1 MQVHDAGVN
10 STPKKGKRL
19 CFFYE
24 YIKIFAFRGTGV
36 GQKCTKKKREIV
48 RVGSEFFVVNKVYS
62 CRVSVTRTNSQV
74 VLSQLNKAKSENE
87 GEVQKKNCL

>member
-1 MQVHDAGVN
+1 MHQ
-10 STPKKGKRL
+10 
-19 CFFYE
+19 
-24 YIKIFAFRGTGV
+24 
-36 GQKCTKKKREIV
+36 KKREIV